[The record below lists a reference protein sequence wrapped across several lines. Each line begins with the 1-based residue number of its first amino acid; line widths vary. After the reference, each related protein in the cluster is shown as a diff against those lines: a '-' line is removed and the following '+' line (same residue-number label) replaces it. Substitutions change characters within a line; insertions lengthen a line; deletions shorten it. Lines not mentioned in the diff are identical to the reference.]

1 MPILRLKPY
10 SIWTGIILSIFI
22 IALVSSCTTVAK
34 ATEQKEQIEI
44 VYFYDNPCASC
55 DEEGKFIELF
65 NSSVG
70 IEKEDVEIKLNMHNI
85 FHASGRNLLQQY
97 FKEYK
102 VPKEKQVT
110 PILFI
115 NNVFLAGDRAINERL
130 GDVFSQVKQETTA
143 DVDNQTTILHFYVT
157 ACRECEE
164 VSNILNSLEDGYS
177 IELEDKLVYSHVVL
191 KEFNIGESENLELV
205 KKYFGVYKVPEKE
218 QSVPIIF
225 IGDTYL
231 SGRQAIQ
238 QELVNKI
245 KRGDGINTLDLSTE
259 AHTDT
264 HSSVDLS
271 GYGIAGVVIAGLV
284 NGVNPCSLSMLLF
297 FLSLLVAQN
306 KNILKMGLSFCLAKF
321 ITYFILGTLL
331 FNIFAKLQITW
342 FSIIIKVIMLIVIFI
357 IITMNILDYLTAK
370 HEKYD
375 KIRLQLPVRLRKYNH
390 EWIKKLS
397 SIENTRLLVI
407 VSFVLGVII
416 SIGEFLCTG
425 QIYLATIIYVLK
437 SSPTLDL
444 QALFYFL
451 LYGLAFI
458 TPLILV
464 TYLIHKGKEIFDVSD
479 VLREKMPV
487 IKLVN
492 AALFFI
498 FGIVILIWF

>member
-22 IALVSSCTTVAK
+22 IALVLSCTTVAK
-34 ATEQKEQIEI
+34 AAEQKEQIEI

-70 IEKEDVEIKLNMHNI
+70 TEKEDAEIKLNMHNT

-130 GDVFSQVKQETTA
+130 DDVFSQVKQETA
-143 DVDNQTTILHFYVT
+143 VDVGNQTIILHFNVT

-164 VSNILNSLEDGYS
+164 VSNILNSLEDGYLV
-177 IELEDKLVYSHVVL
+177 ELGDKHVYSHVVL
-191 KEFNIGESENLELV
+191 KEFNIGEPENLELV
-205 KKYFGVYKVPEKE
+205 KKYFEIYKVPERE

-231 SGRQAIQ
+231 SGREAIQ
-238 QELVNKI
+238 QKLVNKI
-245 KRGDGINTLDLSTE
+245 KRGEGINTLDLSAE
-259 AHTDT
+259 MHTDT
-264 HSSVDLS
+264 HSPVDLS
-271 GYGIAGVVIAGLV
+271 GYGIAGVAIAGLV

-306 KNILKMGLSFCLAKF
+306 KNILKMGLSFCLGKF

-331 FNIFAKLQITW
+331 FNVFAKLQITW
-342 FSIIIKVIMLIVIFI
+342 FSIVVKAIMLIVIFV
-357 IITMNILDYLTAK
+357 IITMNILDYLAAK

-375 KIRLQLPVRLRKYNH
+375 KIRLQLPVSLRKYNH
-390 EWIKKLS
+390 KWIKKLS
-397 SIENTRLLVI
+397 SIENTKLLVI

-437 SSPTLDL
+437 NSPVLNL